1 MDKSL
6 CRLTFVCPPR
16 SVESII
22 ELMLSLDPPLPGF
35 TTWDAEGHGF
45 GFAGTTVNERVRGRV
60 KRNLITTVVA
70 RIDAERLLEAIAQK
84 TPVPDI
90 AFWIEPVERFGRLQK
105 PTSPSAIVADGRALQ

>member
-1 MDKSL
+1 
-6 CRLTFVCPPR
+6 
-16 SVESII
+16 
-22 ELMLSLDPPLPGF
+22 MLSLDPPLPGF